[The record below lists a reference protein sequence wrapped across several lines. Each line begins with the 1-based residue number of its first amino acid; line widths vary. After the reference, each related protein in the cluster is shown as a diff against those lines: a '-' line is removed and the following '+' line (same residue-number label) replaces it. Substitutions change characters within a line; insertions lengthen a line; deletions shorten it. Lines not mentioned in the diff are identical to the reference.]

1 MGEAMEI
8 RFTAVLTEPV
18 YARLVKRQMRGLFL
32 AGWYCLGIGVLALG
46 YFVAGAEGSSL
57 QNGGPNNAWGTG
69 IVVALMLGAYLV
81 WSPRASARR
90 GWKGN
95 PGLQDP
101 AEWVVDET
109 SVRVDSEFHKS
120 HLPWEKF
127 HHQIIDQ
134 DLILL
139 YTQEHSAYLISRA
152 YLADEAEWEQL
163 KAWASAK
170 IPQPPKK
177 GWMLKAMLIWIAVL
191 ALVFLAIKYIPAE

>member
-1 MGEAMEI
+1 MEI
-8 RFTAVLTEPV
+8 RLTAILTEPV

-32 AGWYCLGIGVLALG
+32 AGWYCLGIGALALG
-46 YFVAGAEGSSL
+46 YFMTGAEGSTL

-95 PGLQDP
+95 PSLQDP

-109 SVRVDSEFHKS
+109 SVRVGSDFHKS
-120 HLPWEKF
+120 HLPWAKF
-127 HHQIIDQ
+127 HHQVIDQ

-139 YTQEHSAYLISRA
+139 YTQEHRAYLISRA
-152 YLADEAEWEQL
+152 YLENEAEWEQL

-170 IPQPPKK
+170 IPAPPKK
-177 GWMLKAMLIWIAVL
+177 GWMLKAMLIWIAIL
-191 ALVFLAIKYIPAE
+191 AMVFLALRYIPAQ